1 MEGSND
7 RCTSVTGLSIHASLI
22 VLRER
27 LLAPEGFWSAGGMNQ
42 AGVDLGAADYPL
54 VSHEMGRCI
63 DSLEIRVTYPA
74 ANCQTQIP
82 GCQIRTGIRVA
93 KC

>member
-7 RCTSVTGLSIHASLI
+7 RCTSVTGLSTHASLI

-27 LLAPEGFWSAGGMNQ
+27 LLASEDFWSAGGRNQ
-42 AGVDLGAADYPL
+42 AGVGLGAADYPL
-54 VSHEMGRCI
+54 ASHAMRRCI
-63 DSLEIRVTYPA
+63 DSLEIGASHLA